1 MGLLVAL
8 LSPYYFYGYPE
19 PRGVDFWR
27 AAVSVLDSKEQSTT
41 LCSSPACSNCSPVYL
56 NYTGERPISSSCRNL
71 QRCRSITGM
80 RGKKMEGNAARYIT
94 RSQAVKSLQISIYLF
109 RKLCILKAEDQG
121 KSSDISYH
129 TIDNRFLQS
138 LCYLSS
144 LHLVV
149 LSHGREREMFN
160 RRFLLGT
167 CHLVD
172 NEAKAMS
179 LNMLRPSSGYRPL
192 QEKKSLPMQGVRW
205 HRGFG

>member
-41 LCSSPACSNCSPVYL
+41 LPLARIVL
-56 NYTGERPISSSCRNL
+56 RKLTGVIAADSAIISFVTF
-71 QRCRSITGM
+71 Q
-80 RGKKMEGNAARYIT
+80 GKKMEGNAARYIT

-109 RKLCILKAEDQG
+109 RKLCILKAKDQG

-129 TIDNRFLQS
+129 TIDNRYPKFIEALKD
-138 LCYLSS
+138 LDDCL
-144 LHLVV
+144 
-149 LSHGREREMFN
+149 N
-160 RRFLLGT
+160 RFLLGT

-172 NEAKAMS
+172 NEAE
-179 LNMLRPSSGYRPL
+179 GYVPEYAETIKRL
-192 QEKKSLPMQGVRW
+192 
-205 HRGFG
+205 

>member
-1 MGLLVAL
+1 MCKEKTLARRR
-8 LSPYYFYGYPE
+8 LSGKDDDNGEGWRSPE
-19 PRGVDFWR
+19 ASISGARPFQFWTLRSNQQRSAQVPLARIVLRKLTGVI
-27 AAVSVLDSKEQSTT
+27 AADS
-41 LCSSPACSNCSPVYL
+41 AI
-56 NYTGERPISSSCRNL
+56 ISFVTF
-71 QRCRSITGM
+71 Q
-80 RGKKMEGNAARYIT
+80 GKKMEGNAARYIT

-129 TIDNRFLQS
+129 TIDNRYPKFVEALRD
-138 LCYLSS
+138 LDDCL
-144 LHLVV
+144 
-149 LSHGREREMFN
+149 N
-160 RRFLLGT
+160 RFLLGT